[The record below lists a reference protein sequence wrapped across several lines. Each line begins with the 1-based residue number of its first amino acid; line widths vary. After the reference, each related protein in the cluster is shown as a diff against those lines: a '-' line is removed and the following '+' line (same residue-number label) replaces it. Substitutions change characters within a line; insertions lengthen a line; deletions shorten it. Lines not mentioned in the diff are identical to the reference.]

1 MGKTRNKNQMD
12 ILKEVGKDLKGG
24 KVGVIPTDTVYG
36 IVSSALDK
44 KAVDRIY
51 GLKKRNPKKPS
62 IVLISSLKDL
72 KLFGAEIDKK
82 ISDKYWPGKVSIVL
96 PVKKFDYLHKGKK
109 SLAFRLPENETL
121 INILK
126 ISGPLVAPS
135 ANTEGKDPATTIEEA
150 KKYFGER
157 IDFYLG
163 AGKLKGKPS
172 KIISIKKGKVEEIRK

>member
-1 MGKTRNKNQMD
+1 MD
-12 ILKEVGKDLKGG
+12 AIKEVGKDLKNG
-24 KVGVIPTDTVYG
+24 KTGVIPTDTVYG
-36 IVSSALDK
+36 IVASAFDK
-44 KAVDRIY
+44 KAVEKIY
-51 GLKKRNPKKPS
+51 GLKKRNLKKPL
-62 IVLISSLKDL
+62 IILISSLKDL

-96 PVKKFDYLHKGKK
+96 PVKKLEYLHRGKK
-109 SLAFRLPENETL
+109 SLAFRFPDNETL

-135 ANTEGKDPATTIEEA
+135 ANTEGGEPATTIEEA
-150 KKYFGER
+150 KKYFGEN

-172 KIISIKKGKVEEIRK
+172 KIISIKKGKIEEIRK